1 MLFAKKSIKH
11 PSLREGLVRLFT
23 MALLSMPLATMAQ
36 HKVLGAGIKAE
47 NMDLSVKP
55 GEDFYLYACGGWM
68 KNNPLP
74 AAYSRYGSFDKL
86 AEDNS
91 KRINSI
97 LTELSQK
104 KSENGSLE
112 QKIGDLYNIAMDSV
126 RRNKDGVAPA
136 MPFIKQLE
144 DAKNIDELMKFVY
157 DQCQYDSD
165 FFAGFGFG
173 ADEKDSKNNI
183 FQIYQGGLS
192 LGQREY
198 YVNKDSANLALM
210 DAYRKHMVICSSSS
224 ALRRRRQSSAWSEC

>member
-1 MLFAKKSIKH
+1 MAMLS
-11 PSLREGLVRLFT
+11 
-23 MALLSMPLATMAQ
+23 SMPLATMAQ

-55 GEDFYLYACGGWM
+55 GEDFYKYACGGWM

-86 AEDNS
+86 GEDNS

-112 QKIGDLYNIAMDSV
+112 QKIGDLYNLAMDSV

-136 MPFIKQLE
+136 M
-144 DAKNIDELMKFVY
+144 
-157 DQCQYDSD
+157 
-165 FFAGFGFG
+165 
-173 ADEKDSKNNI
+173 
-183 FQIYQGGLS
+183 GL
-192 LGQREY
+192 R
-198 YVNKDSANLALM
+198 AP
-210 DAYRKHMVICSSSS
+210 
-224 ALRRRRQSSAWSEC
+224 